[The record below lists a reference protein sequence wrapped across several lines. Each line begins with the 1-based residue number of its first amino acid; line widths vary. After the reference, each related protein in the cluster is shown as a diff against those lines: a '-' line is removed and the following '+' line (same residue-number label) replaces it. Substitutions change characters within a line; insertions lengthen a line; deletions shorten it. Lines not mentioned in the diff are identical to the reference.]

1 MLDLS
6 AANLRLEMEEIMH
19 REDIDGAEIMEKT
32 VQTTIQLKL
41 GLQHADPTPNIR
53 YLGIASVVTV

>member
-1 MLDLS
+1 
-6 AANLRLEMEEIMH
+6 MH